1 MSPIELALL
10 IFGLML
16 AFMVVRVPIAGA
28 MFIAGTIGFLIQSGF
43 SQYSN
48 FLNNIAYARLVN
60 YDLSVIPLFILMG
73 HFATQ
78 GGISKAL
85 FKFAAAVMG
94 RFKGGL
100 AMSAVLAC
108 GAFGAICG
116 SSVATAATITG
127 VALPEMKRHGKVM
140 RRMRSGMFVDNRIP
154 NDNVVIQD
162 PRETGWFKRAMYW
175 AA

>member
-60 YDLSVIPLFILMG
+60 YDLSHPTFYSDG
-73 HFATQ
+73 TFRDA
-78 GGISKAL
+78 
-85 FKFAAAVMG
+85 
-94 RFKGGL
+94 
-100 AMSAVLAC
+100 
-108 GAFGAICG
+108 
-116 SSVATAATITG
+116 
-127 VALPEMKRHGKVM
+127 
-140 RRMRSGMFVDNRIP
+140 
-154 NDNVVIQD
+154 
-162 PRETGWFKRAMYW
+162 GWN
-175 AA
+175 